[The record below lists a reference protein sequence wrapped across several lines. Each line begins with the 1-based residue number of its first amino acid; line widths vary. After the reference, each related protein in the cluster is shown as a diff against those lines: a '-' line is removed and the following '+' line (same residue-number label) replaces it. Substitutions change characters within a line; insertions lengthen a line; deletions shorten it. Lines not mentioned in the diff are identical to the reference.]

1 MFTATNTTTNS
12 PKSSINPLAKPSS
25 PPPTPTFPQH
35 CADKASPK
43 KLLQHLANYAR
54 ENHLRI
60 RPVCSY
66 VQAEFKRSTEFQDIK
81 EPD

>member
-1 MFTATNTTTNS
+1 MRGQGIA
-12 PKSSINPLAKPSS
+12 
-25 PPPTPTFPQH
+25 
-35 CADKASPK
+35 K
-43 KLLQHLANYAR
+43 KLLQHLANYTR

-60 RPVCSY
+60 HPVCSY